1 MEKIVI
7 ALNLIID
14 YIDTDEIVSEKDI
27 TDYLQNTGFDDYEI
41 RQTLSILNFGVYENP
56 EAIRFFTAP
65 ERNKISEKAIQ
76 YLQKLNLAGMLDF
89 VTLEDIIDKSMD
101 TADQKVDV
109 ENIKQITLYTLLEKK
124 SYILKNDYEFQE
136 EDYYIQ

>member
-1 MEKIVI
+1 MDKIVI

-41 RQTLSILNFGVYENP
+41 RQALSILNFGVYENP
-56 EAIRFFTAP
+56 DGVRFFTAF

-76 YLQKLNLAGMLDF
+76 YLQKLNLAGVLDF
-89 VTLEDIIDKSMD
+89 ITLEEIIDKSMD
-101 TADQKVDV
+101 ATEQKIDV

-124 SYILKNDYEFQE
+124 SYISKNDYEFHE
-136 EDYYIQ
+136 EDYFIQ

>member
-1 MEKIVI
+1 MDKIVI

-41 RQTLSILNFGVYENP
+41 RQTLSILNFGVYDSPKAMRVFTTP
-56 EAIRFFTAP
+56 EK
-65 ERNKISEKAIQ
+65 NKITEKAIQ
-76 YLQKLNLAGMLDF
+76 YLQKLNMAGILDF
-89 VTLEDIIDKSMD
+89 VTLDEIIDKSLESSE
-101 TADQKVDV
+101 QKIDV
-109 ENIKQITLYTLLEKK
+109 EQIKQITLYTLLEKK
-124 SYILKNDYEFQE
+124 SYIFKNDYERDE